1 MAIVTPLAHPAREL
15 VRIVVQPGSRPGDA
29 DRAEQLD
36 RAVTGVPAPHAPV
49 HLQALGELP
58 ADGEHRVEGGAG
70 VLKYHPD
77 VRPSYSPHALVVK
90 GEEVAAP
97 EAHFL
102 GLDAGCGGAV
112 AGAERDSMVAVLPQ
126 PLSPTSARA
135 SPRRTEK
142 LTPLTACTARL
153 GPVRKRVRRAAD
165 SQEVAGCVVGTLQA
179 SWIRLGAG

>member
-1 MAIVTPLAHPAREL
+1 MAIVTRWHIPPREL

-49 HLQALGELP
+49 HLQALGELA
-58 ADGEHRVEGGAG
+58 ADGEHWVEGGAG
-70 VLKYHPD
+70 VLKHHPD

-102 GLDAGCGGAV
+102 GLDLGSVGWQEAQNGQHGGRLA
-112 AGAERDSMVAVLPQ
+112 AARFRPPARGPPRAERRS
-126 PLSPTSARA
+126 
-135 SPRRTEK
+135 SPR
-142 LTPLTACTARL
+142 
-153 GPVRKRVRRAAD
+153 
-165 SQEVAGCVVGTLQA
+165 
-179 SWIRLGAG
+179 